1 MATAAPPPATPPAG
15 AAAGP
20 LVPSEMYR
28 NYNFL
33 LRVES
38 AEVKFTECIG
48 LGVRIEPIR
57 YRESGNSGVVRALPG
72 PVAYSEVILRYGVT
86 SSRDL
91 WNWLKATA
99 EGTVQRKPVSIVQ
112 LGNNGTEQ
120 AVTWA
125 LDRAWPC
132 QWSGVPFDAL
142 GRDAA
147 IEELRL
153 AFDHLERMAASA

>member
-1 MATAAPPPATPPAG
+1 MATPAPPPATPPG
-15 AAAGP
+15 DAAAATP
-20 LVPSEMYR
+20 LTPSEMFR

-33 LRVES
+33 LRVETT
-38 AEVKFTECIG
+38 EVKFTECIG

-86 SSRDL
+86 DSLEL
-91 WNWLKATA
+91 WNWLKATS
-99 EGTVQRKPVSIVQ
+99 EGRVQRKAVTIVQ
-112 LGNNGTEQ
+112 LGNNGTDQ
-120 AVTWA
+120 KITWNLA
-125 LDRAWPC
+125 GVWPC

-142 GRDAA
+142 GREAA

-153 AFDHLERMAASA
+153 AFDHLERATG

>member
-1 MATAAPPPATPPAG
+1 MASAPPTPPAG
-15 AAAGP
+15 DAPAASGP

-33 LRVES
+33 LRLDS
-38 AEVKFTECIG
+38 TEVKFTECIG

-57 YRESGNSGVVRALPG
+57 YRESGTPDVVRALPG

-86 SSRDL
+86 DTLDL
-91 WNWLKATA
+91 WTWLKNTA
-99 EGTVQRKPVSIVQ
+99 EGRVTRKAVSIVQ
-112 LGNNGTEQ
+112 LANDGHDQ
-120 AVTWA
+120 KITWN

-132 QWSGVPFDAL
+132 QWSAVPFDAL
-142 GRDAA
+142 GREAA

-153 AFDHLERMAASA
+153 AFDHLARA